1 MSSFGSVV
9 ISVNISSINSVSISI
24 LFTERL
30 ATLQLKCMVIYKAFD
45 LNMIVRGMPL
55 TWLIVSVCVC
65 RGSVCVFMHV
75 RSST

>member
-1 MSSFGSVV
+1 MIFDGFCQGGGQAGIKLTPESLPMGSPPRYAV
-9 ISVNISSINSVSISI
+9 
-24 LFTERL
+24 
-30 ATLQLKCMVIYKAFD
+30 D
-45 LNMIVRGMPL
+45 MIVRGMPL